1 LSLNE
6 FKKLNVGGLTRDG
19 FFDQFLWIIPIIL
32 MSSCTTLNK
41 SYHIEK
47 RWSFKLVKIEGWHI
61 YLENEVARNQPIR
74 KQLIELFKNKLKH
87 LNKTLPISSLNEL
100 KKINIWISNESNY
113 PFRGKE
119 RATFVYHVSPEWLKG
134 HLLPKEMVNGIHLIN
149 PDTYLND
156 YKAFKNQ
163 PMAILHEFSHGYHHE
178 CMSINNIEINKAYN
192 NAKKSRIYEKV
203 KRKGSDKIVKSYAL
217 TNSTEYFAELSESY
231 FGENDY
237 YPYTKKELK
246 SYDPV
251 GFAMIEKIWGSACDT
266 KRKKP
271 Q

>member
-163 PMAILHEFSHGYHHE
+163 PMAILHEFSQGII
-178 CMSINNIEINKAYN
+178 MN
-192 NAKKSRIYEKV
+192 V
-203 KRKGSDKIVKSYAL
+203 
-217 TNSTEYFAELSESY
+217 
-231 FGENDY
+231 
-237 YPYTKKELK
+237 
-246 SYDPV
+246 
-251 GFAMIEKIWGSACDT
+251 
-266 KRKKP
+266 
-271 Q
+271 